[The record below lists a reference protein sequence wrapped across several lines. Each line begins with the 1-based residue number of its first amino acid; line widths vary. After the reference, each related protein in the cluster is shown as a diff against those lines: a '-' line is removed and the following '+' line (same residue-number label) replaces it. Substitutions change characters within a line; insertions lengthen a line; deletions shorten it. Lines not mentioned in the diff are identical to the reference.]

1 MNDTKNEKKA
11 AAAQA
16 VAEVAKEEA
25 KTATGWWAY
34 LWKLLAAAA
43 AFAAGWY
50 TNSCTPL
57 THEQMQ
63 QVQAA
68 HGVYHAVTGQ
78 PCVFKVDSDGK

>member
-1 MNDTKNEKKA
+1 MTDSNKKKAGA
-11 AAAQA
+11 AAA
-16 VAEVAKEEA
+16 VADVAREEA

-50 TNSCTPL
+50 TNSCTPM
-57 THEQMQ
+57 THEQVQ

-68 HGVYHAVTGQ
+68 HSVYHAVTGQ
-78 PCVFKVDSDGK
+78 PCVLKVEADGK